1 VGDGDRI
8 REGDRE
14 IVLVKRWIYLGNSN
28 VKLKSSEGSKKNKG
42 VPYF

>member
-1 VGDGDRI
+1 VGDGDKI

-28 VKLKSSEGSKKNKG
+28 VKPKSSGGTIKNKG
-42 VPYF
+42 DP